1 MPTAQRPT
9 IKVLVCETGTH
20 DKKRG
25 KMSQKHVYE
34 AIATLTGTIIGA
46 GVLGIPYVMAKAGF
60 LTGLLVLLLLGAVM
74 VVLNLCIGEVTLRTK
89 GLHQLTGYAGIYLGQ
104 RGKRLMTLAMMIS
117 SYGALMAYIIG
128 EGKSL
133 AEIFGGNPWMWSIV
147 FFVLASL
154 IIFKGMEA
162 VGMSELVLSII
173 KFVALFTTLLL
184 LGFSQFFDPANLMQ
198 IDLTKIF
205 VPYGVILFAFLG
217 AIAIPAM
224 REELSS
230 HLKDLKKCILIGT
243 LIPIAAYALFGL
255 AVVGVTGRFTTEVAN
270 LGVGLLMGFFPLA
283 IISVFA
289 VLSMATGFIAIGNGL
304 KEMFWHDYKFKPI
317 NALLLTL
324 SVPVLLILFGVHS
337 FINIL
342 GITGAIAGGADGIIM
357 LLTYLKARK
366 HGQRKPEYEMKI
378 GLAPIVLMIAVF
390 IIGAVITI
398 REAVL

>member
-1 MPTAQRPT
+1 
-9 IKVLVCETGTH
+9 
-20 DKKRG
+20 
-25 KMSQKHVYE
+25 MSQKHVYE

>member
-1 MPTAQRPT
+1 
-9 IKVLVCETGTH
+9 
-20 DKKRG
+20 
-25 KMSQKHVYE
+25 MSQKHVYE

-89 GLHQLTGYAGIYLGQ
+89 GRHQLTGYAGIYLGQ

-184 LGFSQFFDPANLMQ
+184 LGFSQFFDPASLMQ

-304 KEMFWHDYKFKPI
+304 REMFWHDYKFKPI

-366 HGQRKPEYEMKI
+366 HGQRKPEYEMNI
-378 GLAPIVLMIAVF
+378 GLVPIVLMIAVF